1 MRRQYRQFK
10 AIQIA
15 ARLLPRRVMYWVG
28 DRAARVY
35 FDSDAR
41 ARNAVA
47 GNLRRIHAFKGCEP
61 VAAEIDRLS
70 LMVFRGVQRGVDVIH
85 LGNAASGSLRALR
98 QGRIVAILAD
108 IDYTQRDDRTLFM
121 GGEARLPIGPARLSI
136 KTGAPVV
143 PFFVSRLSDR
153 RYSLRFCPPI
163 VPTAGTS
170 LEAIREQIVKVLEE
184 AILENPH
191 LWILF
196 FDFWD
201 CELSLDLA
209 RKGFAV
215 LEQSG
220 KKRDLTAV

>member
-1 MRRQYRQFK
+1 VIVTSAHFGAFEMAAFVVTAMGYRPSQIVRPWEDPRANALFARQR
-10 AIQIA
+10 
-15 ARLLPRRVMYWVG
+15 
-28 DRAARVY
+28 
-35 FDSDAR
+35 
-41 ARNAVA
+41 
-47 GNLRRIHAFKGCEP
+47 
-61 VAAEIDRLS
+61 
-70 LMVFRGVQRGVDVIH
+70 VQRGVDVIH